1 MVVKKHLIVKPL
13 QNLETKISETICLEL
28 TVAKTKKK
36 KKEKNTEVKMFIVAF
51 IFIVFYCYFLLFKW
65 NNK

>member
-13 QNLETKISETICLEL
+13 QNLETKISETICLEP
-28 TVAKTKKK
+28 TVAKTKK

-51 IFIVFYCYFLLFKW
+51 ILIVFYCYFLLFK
-65 NNK
+65 

>member
-1 MVVKKHLIVKPL
+1 MAVKKHLIVKPL

-36 KKEKNTEVKMFIVAF
+36 TEKNTEVKMFIVAF
-51 IFIVFYCYFLLFKW
+51 IFIVFYCYFLLFK
-65 NNK
+65 

>member
-13 QNLETKISETICLEL
+13 QNSETKISETICLEL
-28 TVAKTKKK
+28 TVAKTKK
-36 KKEKNTEVKMFIVAF
+36 KNTEVKMFIVAF